1 MGEILGREIPGA
13 EAVNLDAW
21 EAELARHLD
30 GLGADAAAPA
40 RLARYHRLLC
50 EWNARMNLTGDTDFA
65 VALYR
70 HYLDSLAPLRLEGL
84 FAHGARVI
92 DVGSGAGFPGLP
104 LAIIRPDLQVTLL
117 DALQKRISFL
127 AAVVEE
133 LGLTHVRLVHARAED
148 GARNPE
154 HRERYDLAVA
164 RAVAPLPVLCE
175 LMLPF
180 VAVGGRMFCY
190 KGPAAQDE
198 LEAGGRAARMLGGG
212 ALEVLPADVPG
223 QPDWRHII
231 VACRKKEKPFDNIPE
246 KPAHPAVLRWE
257 WEIQKIEFVK
267 NRHAARSFRAR
278 RAFAVERF
286 PLLLRQESGGLG
298 RNDID
303 MGAPV
308 RPRMSRGGM
317 CGLRARPIR

>member
-40 RLARYHRLLC
+40 RLVRYHRLLC

-104 LAIIRPDLQVTLL
+104 LAIARPDLQVTLL

-180 VAVGGRMFCY
+180 VAVGACSATRVPPRRTSWRREAGPPGCWAAARWRCCRQTFR
-190 KGPAAQDE
+190 GSRTGGTSSSPAA
-198 LEAGGRAARMLGGG
+198 R
-212 ALEVLPADVPG
+212 
-223 QPDWRHII
+223 
-231 VACRKKEKPFDNIPE
+231 RKKPFDNIPE

-257 WEIQKIEFVK
+257 WGIQK
-267 NRHAARSFRAR
+267 NRIRQKPTCGALFFGRAALLLSNGSPAAPAGKR
-278 RAFAVERF
+278 RAGE
-286 PLLLRQESGGLG
+286 E
-298 RNDID
+298 
-303 MGAPV
+303 
-308 RPRMSRGGM
+308 
-317 CGLRARPIR
+317 

>member
-21 EAELARHLD
+21 EAELARHLE

-104 LAIIRPDLQVTLL
+104 LAIVRPDLQVTLL

-133 LGLTHVRLVHARAED
+133 LGLTHVRLVHARAET
-148 GARNPE
+148 
-154 HRERYDLAVA
+154 A
-164 RAVAPLPVLCE
+164 RAIRNTASATTWPWRGRWLRCRCCASMCCPLWRWRR
-175 LMLPF
+175 ML
-180 VAVGGRMFCY
+180 CY
-190 KGPAAQDE
+190 KGPRPRRTSWRR
-198 LEAGGRAARMLGGG
+198 EAGPAGCWEAAHWRCCGRRSGAAGLAAHHRR
-212 ALEVLPADVPG
+212 LPQEG
-223 QPDWRHII
+223 
-231 VACRKKEKPFDNIPE
+231 
-246 KPAHPAVLRWE
+246 
-257 WEIQKIEFVK
+257 K
-267 NRHAARSFRAR
+267 NRSTISPKSRHT
-278 RAFAVERF
+278 
-286 PLLLRQESGGLG
+286 
-298 RNDID
+298 
-303 MGAPV
+303 
-308 RPRMSRGGM
+308 RPCSAGNGEYKK
-317 CGLRARPIR
+317 

>member
-21 EAELARHLD
+21 EAELARRLD

-104 LAIIRPDLQVTLL
+104 LAIARPDLRVTLL

-127 AAVVEE
+127 SAVVEE
-133 LGLTHVRLVHARAED
+133 LGLTHVRLLHVRAED

-175 LMLPF
+175 L
-180 VAVGGRMFCY
+180 
-190 KGPAAQDE
+190 
-198 LEAGGRAARMLGGG
+198 
-212 ALEVLPADVPG
+212 
-223 QPDWRHII
+223 
-231 VACRKKEKPFDNIPE
+231 
-246 KPAHPAVLRWE
+246 
-257 WEIQKIEFVK
+257 
-267 NRHAARSFRAR
+267 
-278 RAFAVERF
+278 
-286 PLLLRQESGGLG
+286 LLRHH
-298 RNDID
+298 RNNF
-303 MGAPV
+303 
-308 RPRMSRGGM
+308 
-317 CGLRARPIR
+317 L

>member
-21 EAELARHLD
+21 EAELARRLD

-104 LAIIRPDLQVTLL
+104 LAIARPDLRVTLL

-127 AAVVEE
+127 SAVVEE
-133 LGLTHVRLVHARAED
+133 LGLPHVRLLHVRAED

-180 VAVGGRMFCY
+180 VAVGGRMLCY

-231 VACRKKEKPFDNIPE
+231 VACRKKEKTVRQYPRKAGTPG
-246 KPAHPAVLRWE
+246 
-257 WEIQKIEFVK
+257 
-267 NRHAARSFRAR
+267 RA
-278 RAFAVERF
+278 
-286 PLLLRQESGGLG
+286 PLG
-298 RNDID
+298 
-303 MGAPV
+303 MGNTKK
-308 RPRMSRGGM
+308 
-317 CGLRARPIR
+317 

>member
-21 EAELARHLD
+21 EAELARRLD

-104 LAIIRPDLQVTLL
+104 LAIARPDLQVTLL

-154 HRERYDLAVA
+154 HRERYDFGRGAGGGSA
-164 RAVAPLPVLCE
+164 AVLCE

-180 VAVGGRMFCY
+180 VAVGGRMLCY

-198 LEAGGRAARMLGGG
+198 LEAGGRAARMLEAAHWRCCRQTFRGSRTGGTSSS
-212 ALEVLPADVPG
+212 PAA
-223 QPDWRHII
+223 R
-231 VACRKKEKPFDNIPE
+231 RKKT
-246 KPAHPAVLRWE
+246 
-257 WEIQKIEFVK
+257 
-267 NRHAARSFRAR
+267 ARQYPRKAGTPGRA
-278 RAFAVERF
+278 
-286 PLLLRQESGGLG
+286 PLG
-298 RNDID
+298 
-303 MGAPV
+303 MGNTKK
-308 RPRMSRGGM
+308 
-317 CGLRARPIR
+317 